1 MKPLNRYVQRPS
13 TTGWPRLRMI
23 RGLRRNCSSGDGSA
37 FLRQKMHGE
46 EGSWT
51 SMLLNVH
58 ILVSH
63 MYIYILYIY
72 ILYQRYNKQ
81 IYYFSLNKKCIDI
94 GYDMYIYIYTY
105 IILLLLLLLSL
116 LLLSLLLYIIY
127 SDILGFRKHRDSKYL
142 PSAWESPAV
151 WDLAS
156 QWRPPVAFHHPS
168 S

>member
-1 MKPLNRYVQRPS
+1 MTPAENDSRPPS
-13 TTGWPRLRMI
+13 KLL
-23 RGLRRNCSSGDGSA
+23 LRRWFCLPAAKDARRGRELNINA
-37 FLRQKMHGE
+37 FKCPYLSLTHVY
-46 EGSWT
+46 
-51 SMLLNVH
+51 L
-58 ILVSH
+58 
-63 MYIYILYIY
+63 YIYYIY

-94 GYDMYIYIYTY
+94 GYDMYIYTY